1 MASGFHPS
9 SDYLYQDG
17 LFSNRAY
24 CCMSY
29 PYRRSLDL
37 DQDHLVTGSRLM
49 SDNDLRHYGCPCCG
63 GTREYVSDREL
74 LFDRDSDSFYLP
86 SYQRYFRSYS
96 NVQDQDDY
104 PLCRTAMRYVTAD
117 DVLLKSHQPYL
128 SGFASSEVAECCES
142 EGKMSTRKVDGPDS
156 DSSNRGNTTSGS
168 FSLCNSDASNSD
180 SSASGKASYAASG
193 QSSYT
198 TSRKSS
204 YATSRSLTTGT
215 LPKPGNT
222 QNNGTQ
228 ASSEVKKLPPFVTV
242 GRGRVKKGPK
252 KYYPL
257 SNEKPGN
264 PDEIDPVHSR
274 E

>member
-1 MASGFHPS
+1 MASGFHHSS

-37 DQDHLVTGSRLM
+37 DQDHLVHGNRFM
-49 SDNDLRHYGCPCCG
+49 SENDLQHYGCPCCR
-63 GTREYVSDREL
+63 GTREYISDRDL

-128 SGFASSEVAECCES
+128 SGFAPSEVVECCEN
-142 EGKMSTRKVDGPDS
+142 EGKMSKRKTDGPDS
-156 DSSNRGNTTSGS
+156 DSSNRGNSTSGS
-168 FSLCNSDASNSD
+168 FSLCNSDTSNSD
-180 SSASGKASYAASG
+180 SSTSGK
-193 QSSYT
+193 SSHST
-198 TSRKSS
+198 PH
-204 YATSRSLTTGT
+204 SLSDVS
-215 LPKPGNT
+215 LPKSENT
-222 QNNGTQ
+222 QHNSVQ
-228 ASSEVKKLPPFVTV
+228 ASTEVKKLPSFIPV
-242 GRGRVKKGPK
+242 GRNRMKKGPK
-252 KYYPL
+252 KYYHL

-264 PDEIDPVHSR
+264 PDEIDPVNLR
-274 E
+274 DKIYQ